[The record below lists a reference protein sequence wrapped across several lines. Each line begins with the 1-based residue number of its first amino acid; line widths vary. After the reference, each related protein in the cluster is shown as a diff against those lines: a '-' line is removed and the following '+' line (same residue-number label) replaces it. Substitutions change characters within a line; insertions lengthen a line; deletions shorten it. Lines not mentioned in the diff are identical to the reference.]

1 MRPHRPPRPSGAPS
15 RRRPARRP
23 FGGGRRGT
31 WGASGCRVVTH
42 RPGWASGCTLC
53 QRGHSPEPP
62 DGSPTPAAYM
72 INTAIDRKGVHKHV
86 YVRSLYVMRAM
97 ARLWLQLWLVRS
109 IVQFTKTAQWIFY
122 DLAAHEPMTWRKPT
136 VAETQIQS
144 KLNPKGSQSSL
155 LRPH

>member
-1 MRPHRPPRPSGAPS
+1 MGAP
-15 RRRPARRP
+15 
-23 FGGGRRGT
+23 
-31 WGASGCRVVTH
+31 
-42 RPGWASGCTLC
+42 
-53 QRGHSPEPP
+53 PP
-62 DGSPTPAAYM
+62 PYM